1 MRNIQRNKRLRKE
14 SGNFELYNNILTS
27 SPSSSG
33 FHDTNIGNLKV
44 VIDYFTS
51 MRNNGKI
58 NDKQFSALITNL
70 CADFIANEMLKT
82 FKEILGEY
90 IYQ

>member
-14 SGNFELYNNILTS
+14 RGTFELYNNILAS

-33 FHDTNIGNLKV
+33 LHDTNIGNLKV

-58 NDKQFSALITNL
+58 NDKQFSALISNL

-82 FKEILGEY
+82 FKEIFGEY
-90 IYQ
+90 IYE